1 VPTRQAE
8 IEKLAALALAPL
20 VEVAWAD
27 GHITPAERAGVIEAA
42 RSIGLDQNT
51 EFCRT
56 TLRRWLHEPPPTE
69 ALEQWRRLLVPTLA
83 ASESR
88 LARMSERRL
97 VDEALK
103 IAKMDERPFDAGS
116 SVDANDAITDGERRV
131 LEDLAAA
138 LEQLQHD
145 D

>member
-1 VPTRQAE
+1 MPTRQAE

-27 GHITPAERAGVIEAA
+27 GHITPAERAGVLEAA
-42 RSIGLDQNT
+42 KSIGVDQQS

-56 TLRRWLHEPPPTE
+56 TLRRWLSQPPPTE

-88 LARMSERRL
+88 IARKSERRL
-97 VDEALK
+97 VDEALR
-103 IAKMDERPFDAGS
+103 IAKMDERPFDVGS
-116 SVDANDAITDGERRV
+116 FVDPNAAITDAERQI
-131 LEDLAAA
+131 LEELSAA
-138 LEQLQHD
+138 LAGLVTD

>member
-1 VPTRQAE
+1 MPTRQAE